1 MQGPRSCTSLHRHC
15 VSPSGEPSAQPP
27 PLLPAS
33 PAARRN
39 TSMRGGQPSS
49 GGCMA
54 PAPIRCE
61 ERPLHGRAATAP
73 QLPLAGSMG
82 CPRAARPASRYT
94 PLKQL
99 ILICLCLH
107 RSYRCRRRRGQGC
120 EDTAFGIHANAAR
133 NSSILSL
140 NHLHAHHYLE
150 HTRSC
155 EMAMKSQG
163 RGETR
168 EESVGQW
175 GRRHSIDS
183 GRSLWRNLGQRGRL
197 QFRSIQ
203 PLRRTTPISCRFEA
217 SQPAGLRSVCVPT
230 SDLPRASARAQQRPE
245 GMVGAAR
252 EGALVALAGGV
263 SSPPPPKPAP
273 AGPPLPRGTALSV
286 ADIAG
291 AQPKHAFREQLR
303 HPPEVLLELAC
314 PCRLCSA
321 PGLQRPRTHAN
332 HRP

>member
-1 MQGPRSCTSLHRHC
+1 MNYPEERLHTFPQTPLPTSSFLLHTDLYLALWPDSLCPRCLCTGAAMQGPRSCTSLHRHR

-155 EMAMKSQG
+155 E
-163 RGETR
+163 
-168 EESVGQW
+168 
-175 GRRHSIDS
+175 I
-183 GRSLWRNLGQRGRL
+183 
-197 QFRSIQ
+197 
-203 PLRRTTPISCRFEA
+203 
-217 SQPAGLRSVCVPT
+217 
-230 SDLPRASARAQQRPE
+230 
-245 GMVGAAR
+245 
-252 EGALVALAGGV
+252 
-263 SSPPPPKPAP
+263 
-273 AGPPLPRGTALSV
+273 
-286 ADIAG
+286 
-291 AQPKHAFREQLR
+291 
-303 HPPEVLLELAC
+303 EL
-314 PCRLCSA
+314 
-321 PGLQRPRTHAN
+321 N
-332 HRP
+332 K